1 MKIRV
6 YVSLKNGVLDPVGV
20 TVKGALN
27 RMGFHDVSDV
37 RTGKFIELD
46 VAQSD
51 RAKAEAEVKVMCEK
65 LLANTVIEDYKIV
78 AA

>member
-6 YVSLKNGVLDPVGV
+6 YVSLKNGVLDPAGV
-20 TVKGALN
+20 TVKGALQ
-27 RMGFHDVSDV
+27 RMGFNDVNDV
-37 RTGKFIELD
+37 RTGKFIELEL
-46 VAQSD
+46 AQTD
-51 RAKAEAEVKVMCEK
+51 RTKAEAEVAQMCEK

>member
-46 VAQSD
+46 VAQND

>member
-6 YVSLKNGVLDPVGV
+6 YVSLKNGVLDPVGI

-46 VAQSD
+46 VDQTD
-51 RAKAEAEVKVMCEK
+51 RAKAEAEVKIMCEK

>member
-27 RMGFHDVSDV
+27 RMGFNDVSDV
-37 RTGKFIELD
+37 RTGKFIELE
-46 VAQSD
+46 VNQSD
-51 RAKAEAEVKVMCEK
+51 KAKAEAEVKTMCEK

>member
-27 RMGFHDVSDV
+27 RMGFHNVSDV

-46 VAQSD
+46 VAQND